1 MKKLSVTFSI
11 LIMLICSIFFWSCKS
26 VNDSFVYTAF
36 GTTIKV
42 IVQEKNL
49 TYEVTEQI
57 KRLLDSLENE
67 FSVNK
72 ENSTISKINSSTT
85 QTLTERGVEIF
96 SLAKEFYSF
105 SGGRFNPAT
114 YPLSKLWHF
123 TEGTKVDKNNFT
135 PPSSQQILDIID
147 SGILDFDKIT
157 LKENLLTK
165 ENEDIEIDYGGF
177 LKGYACDLVLDILAT
192 SGYDKGYISFGTSSM
207 CLMEVET
214 LSLRHP
220 EKNTGILLEIKAK
233 DLKNVSVSTSGNYEK
248 FYEYD
253 GVRYSHIINSE
264 TGYPYSTGIV
274 SATILGDDGAFLDA
288 MTTALCNCEFDIE
301 NILNN
306 QLTDF
311 MKKILQKEQNSS
323 IYAVYSKNDNK
334 YLITNKEQGIDYTL
348 LDDNY
353 IVIKI

>member
-1 MKKLSVTFSI
+1 
-11 LIMLICSIFFWSCKS
+11 
-26 VNDSFVYTAF
+26 
-36 GTTIKV
+36 
-42 IVQEKNL
+42 
-49 TYEVTEQI
+49 
-57 KRLLDSLENE
+57 
-67 FSVNK
+67 
-72 ENSTISKINSSTT
+72 
-85 QTLTERGVEIF
+85 
-96 SLAKEFYSF
+96 
-105 SGGRFNPAT
+105 
-114 YPLSKLWHF
+114 
-123 TEGTKVDKNNFT
+123 
-135 PPSSQQILDIID
+135 
-147 SGILDFDKIT
+147 
-157 LKENLLTK
+157 
-165 ENEDIEIDYGGF
+165 
-177 LKGYACDLVLDILAT
+177 
-192 SGYDKGYISFGTSSM
+192 
-207 CLMEVET
+207 MEVET

-274 SATILGDDGAFLDA
+274 SATILGDEGAFLDA

-311 MKKILQKEQNSS
+311 MKKILQKEQSSS